1 MTRQPVSHRRAVGSK
16 STERPPTPEL
26 SSTVPALAIHS
37 GNGITANCSGGNHYS
52 LCNGLSARHLPTAP
66 PAAPTP
72 CCIPRYRSVGS
83 TFPPHNLRHT
93 SHKTTFSPSPYNP
106 EPSCP
111 ADANDGP
118 LSLPGQAGYIA
129 AGFFQRQ
136 SSGHVQTTVVVR
148 HCPAE
153 VLTGI
158 HRTHS
163 TKRPVG
169 CASQLLS
176 P

>member
-52 LCNGLSARHLPTAP
+52 LCNGLSALASSDGTSCRPHALLY
-66 PAAPTP
+66 TP
-72 CCIPRYRSVGS
+72 VPQRGQHFS
-83 TFPPHNLRHT
+83 PHNLRHT

-118 LSLPGQAGYIA
+118 LSLPGQARYIA
-129 AGFFQRQ
+129 AGFFSDSHLVMFKPRW
-136 SSGHVQTTVVVR
+136 
-148 HCPAE
+148 
-153 VLTGI
+153 
-158 HRTHS
+158 
-163 TKRPVG
+163 
-169 CASQLLS
+169 LS
-176 P
+176 VIAPLKC